1 MIRVEENEKLIRRID
16 EDAFC
21 LPTITDHILMDIS
34 KSLAIIA
41 DSMSREDIPGTLNG
55 HIYKCP
61 CGLSWDIGKAIRY
74 HYCPNCGRKSGR

>member
-1 MIRVEENEKLIRRID
+1 MSRIEECTELIKHID
-16 EDAFC
+16 EDDIC
-21 LPTITDHILMDIS
+21 IPTDYLLMDMA

-41 DSMSREDIPGTLNG
+41 DSMSREDIPGTNSG

-61 CGLSWDIGKAIRY
+61 CGLSWDIDKAIRY